1 MWNINRFTVHLWA
14 SWALT
19 GSETQN
25 TELKATEGRGGG
37 LLTADLDD
45 SMTSHIVIRVGG
57 IQSGRAA
64 SRKWWSVWEVCI
76 PWPRLQ
82 LRLQLLLL
90 LQFCQNETGNI
101 KISWRFSAVSDKRLV
116 YSKTHRK
123 RNGLPSDRVTDH
135 FLLAKNNI
143 YHDDPPPPSRGCLS
157 CSSGRF
163 SINTAM
169 LR

>member
-1 MWNINRFTVHLWA
+1 MWNMNKFTVRLWA
-14 SWALT
+14 SEWDTKHGAKGCWRT
-19 GSETQN
+19 
-25 TELKATEGRGGG
+25 RGAG

-45 SMTSHIVIRVGG
+45 SMASHVVIRVGD
-57 IQSGRAA
+57 IQSGCAA

-82 LRLQLLLL
+82 LLLQLLLL
-90 LQFCQNETGNI
+90 QQFCQNETGNI
-101 KISWRFSAVSDKRLV
+101 KISLRFSAKSDKWLV
-116 YSKTHRK
+116 YSKTYSRG
-123 RNGLPSDRVTDH
+123 NGLPGDSVTDH

-143 YHDDPPPPSRGCLS
+143 YHDDSTPASRGCLS

-163 SINTAM
+163 SINTAT